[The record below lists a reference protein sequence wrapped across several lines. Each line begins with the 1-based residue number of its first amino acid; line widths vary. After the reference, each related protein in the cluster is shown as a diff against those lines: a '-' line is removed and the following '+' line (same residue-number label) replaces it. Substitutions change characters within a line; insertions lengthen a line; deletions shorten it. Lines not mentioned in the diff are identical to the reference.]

1 MVLVPADPKK
11 TKAAQESLAAMRA
24 KMKKDFEDQWAR
36 LTPDE
41 QTAMRKQWKVIAVWS
56 GSAWSGFAFRLRLG

>member
-1 MVLVPADPKK
+1 MVPVPADPAK
-11 TKAAQESLAAMRA
+11 TEAAQESLAAMRA

-41 QTAMRKQWKVIAVWS
+41 QTAMRKQWKVIAPQPRTARGISRV
-56 GSAWSGFAFRLRLG
+56 AR